1 MAKTRRHEKNLQKV
15 QSMIDGTYDSEF
27 GKIKVGQYNPT
38 EKQYKVGDKWT
49 DSDGQEWEQKE
60 GYRVKVSTLGR
71 HYSWDMNCKDCGT
84 NCGSTKGELNKLNNK
99 TYIRMNRCYYCQIDF
114 EAKLQSR
121 KIGETNNKHF
131 FWVKLNT
138 IKRWIQMDK
147 ELEDKMMY
155 IFDTNTSNK
164 AIDNALA
171 NANIT
176 DAREAAK

>member
-15 QSMIDGTYDSEF
+15 QSMIDGNYDSEF

-71 HYSWDMNCKDCGT
+71 HYSWDQNCKDCGT
-84 NCGSTKGELNKLNNK
+84 NCGSSKGELNRLNNK

-121 KIGETNNKHF
+121 KIGENNNKHF

-147 ELEDKMMY
+147 EFEDKMMY
-155 IFDTNTSNK
+155 IFDTDTSNK
-164 AIDNALA
+164 AVDNALA